1 MARHTTLIVTSI
13 GILASLSSW
22 WLVSSLSSGGS
33 SASEEIGQQDSIPHP
48 LVYEV
53 VLAGD
58 VMCHG
63 PQIAAA
69 RGSDGSYDFS
79 SSFDSIAPLVHSAD
93 LAIANLETT
102 LGERPYTGYPRFSS
116 PVALAEALKDS
127 GFDILT
133 TSNNHSADR
142 SSKGIVRTIGV
153 LDSLG
158 LAHTGSYR
166 SAEERELL
174 APLMYQLGELRLAIM
189 AYTYDTNGLPVP
201 SPTLVDRIDTA
212 LIARDIARA
221 DSLGADYKLVQMHWG
236 NEYQRSPSREQRS
249 LAKWLHEQGVN
260 AVIGS
265 HPHVVQE
272 SEVLSSSNQSHST
285 LVIYSLGNFVSN
297 QKSPASTRGGMLLG
311 LTLRRETPNSPITT
325 EPSYQWTF
333 VMKKNASGKALYR
346 IQPIDLYSDK
356 LPAGLAYSEQ
366 ADYKAFCQYYKTIS
380 FTTSI
385 VTTRQR

>member
-13 GILASLSSW
+13 GILAALSWWFARSLSSR
-22 WLVSSLSSGGS
+22 GS
-33 SASEEIGQQDSIPHP
+33 AVPMATEQRDTMSRP
-48 LVYEV
+48 LVYRI

-63 PQIAAA
+63 PQIVAA
-69 RGSDGSYDFS
+69 RDRKGGYDFS
-79 SSFDSIAPLVHSAD
+79 LSFDSVASLVGSAD

-102 LGERPYTGYPRFSS
+102 LGIEPYTGYPQFSS
-116 PVALAEALKDS
+116 PVALAEALKAS

-142 SSKGIVRTIGV
+142 SAKGIVSTLDV

-158 LAHTGSYR
+158 LVHTGSYR
-166 SAEERELL
+166 TAEEREHS
-174 APLMYQLGELRLAIM
+174 APLIYQLGELRLALM

-201 SPTLVDRIDTA
+201 HPTLVDRIDTT
-212 LIARDIARA
+212 LIAQDIARA
-221 DSLGADYKLVQMHWG
+221 DSLGADYKIVQMHWG
-236 NEYQRSPSREQRS
+236 NEYQRLPDLVQRR
-249 LAKWLHEQGVN
+249 LARWLHERGVD

-272 SEVLSSSNQSHST
+272 SEVLSSADKGHST

-297 QKSPASTRGGMLLG
+297 QKSPAATRGGMLLG
-311 LTLRRETPNSPITT
+311 LTLRRETPDSPITT

-333 VMKKNASGKALYR
+333 VMKRNASGKALYR
-346 IQPIDLYSDK
+346 IQPIDIHSEEF
-356 LPAGLAYSEQ
+356 PEGLACSEQ

-385 VTTRQR
+385 TTTRQR